1 MAGQAAVWRRGPGDP
16 DRETFLDLF
25 FDLVFVFAMFQL
37 SHSLLE
43 HLRWS
48 DAFQTGVLLLA
59 SWLLWNHTAAVCDR
73 HDPHRPVIQVLVIG
87 AMFGGFVLAAV
98 LPGAFGGHGL
108 AFATAYVAIQFGR
121 PLFLAVI
128 TRGDERR
135 REVRG
140 LFWCGLSA
148 IPWLAGGA
156 VHGWGRAVLWA
167 VAVAVDYGA
176 IRLGWPTPVLGRRRA
191 AEFAASGDF
200 LGERHREFF
209 IIALGEPVVL
219 SGLTIDRTGFGAGH
233 VAATAVA
240 LVSVTVLWRMYL
252 YRAGQVLGEAV
263 EAASDPL
270 RVAIPAVYG
279 HPVMVAGVV
288 AISVGDELAITRP
301 YGHIEPA
308 WVAVILGGPAIF
320 LVGRSVFEYAV
331 FSRVSWHRVLG
342 IIVLG
347 AISPAM
353 LRTSPLLASLA
364 ATLVLAGVAAVDQA
378 HVWRH
383 PGEPPRP
390 PSTRPA

>member
-1 MAGQAAVWRRGPGDP
+1 MADQAAVSGRGRGDP

-37 SHSLLE
+37 SHSLVE

-48 DAFQTGVLLLA
+48 AAFQTAVLLFA
-59 SWLLWNHTAAVCDR
+59 AWLLWNHTAAVCDR
-73 HDPHRPVIQVLVIG
+73 HDPHRAVIQVLVIG
-87 AMFGGFVLAAV
+87 AMYGGFVLAAV
-98 LPGAFGGHGL
+98 LPGAFAGRGL
-108 AFATAYVAIQFGR
+108 AFATAYVAVQLGR
-121 PLFLAVI
+121 ALFLAVI
-128 TRGDERR
+128 FQGDERR
-135 REVRG
+135 HQVRV
-140 LFWCGLSA
+140 LFWSGLSA

-167 VAVAVDYGA
+167 VAVAGGYSA
-176 IRLGWPTPVLGRRRA
+176 IRLGYPTPVLGRRRV

-200 LGERHREFF
+200 LAERHREFF
-209 IIALGEPVVL
+209 IIALGEPILV
-219 SGLTIDRTGFGAGH
+219 SGLTIDRSGFGAGH
-233 VAATAVA
+233 VAAAAVA
-240 LVSVTVLWRMYL
+240 MVSVTMLWRMYL

-279 HPVMVAGVV
+279 HPVMVGGVV
-288 AISVGDELAITRP
+288 AISVGDELAITHP
-301 YGHIEPA
+301 YGHIQPA

-320 LVGRSVFEYAV
+320 LAGRSVFEYAV
-331 FSRVSWHRVLG
+331 FSRVSWDRVLG
-342 IIVLG
+342 IMVLG

-364 ATLVLAGVAAVDQA
+364 ATVVLAGVAAVDEA

>member
-1 MAGQAAVWRRGPGDP
+1 MASQAAVWRRGRGDP

-37 SHSLLE
+37 SHSLAE

-48 DAFQTGVLLLA
+48 AAFQTAVLLFA
-59 SWLLWNHTAAVCDR
+59 AWLLWNHTAAVSDR
-73 HDPHRPVIQVLVIG
+73 YDPHQPVIQVLVIG

-98 LPGAFGGHGL
+98 LPGAFGGRGL
-108 AFATAYVAIQFGR
+108 AFATAYVAVQAGR
-121 PLFLAVI
+121 ALFLTVI
-128 TRGDERR
+128 SQGDERR
-135 REVRG
+135 QEVRA
-140 LFWCGLSA
+140 LFWHGLSA
-148 IPWLAGGA
+148 IPWLTGGT

-167 VAVAVDYGA
+167 VAVAMDYSA
-176 IRLGWPTPVLGRRRA
+176 IRLGRPTPVLGRRRV
-191 AEFAASGDF
+191 AEFAAPGDF

-209 IIALGEPVVL
+209 IIALGEPIL
-219 SGLTIDRTGFGAGH
+219 LTGLTIDRTGFGAGH

-240 LVSVTVLWRMYL
+240 LVNVTVLWRMYL
-252 YRAGQVLGEAV
+252 YRAGQVLKEALA
-263 EAASDPL
+263 AASDPL

-279 HPVMVAGVV
+279 HPVMVAGIVT
-288 AISVGDELAITRP
+288 ISVGDELAITRP
-301 YGHIEPA
+301 YGHIQPA
-308 WVAVILGGPAIF
+308 WIAVILGGPTIF

-331 FSRVSWHRVLG
+331 FSRVSWDRVLG
-342 IIVLG
+342 ITVLG

-364 ATLVLAGVAAVDQA
+364 ATIVLAGIAAIDEI

-390 PSTRPA
+390 PSTQPA